1 MIQSR
6 WQARMRNEEKAS
18 GIAPEPESDLDNM
31 IQEIT
36 EKERLAE
43 EGRDGDEK
51 IKKAE
56 SERETAEHVR
66 KQAMKR
72 STKRRKDPS
81 PRLRTNVSTKVLK
94 ENEEVEATQSIT
106 CERNHHWR

>member
-1 MIQSR
+1 MSKQIGVRESWEVIQSR

-43 EGRDGDEK
+43 EDRDGG
-51 IKKAE
+51 
-56 SERETAEHVR
+56 REDQ
-66 KQAMKR
+66 K
-72 STKRRKDPS
+72 S
-81 PRLRTNVSTKVLK
+81 
-94 ENEEVEATQSIT
+94 
-106 CERNHHWR
+106 

>member
-1 MIQSR
+1 
-6 WQARMRNEEKAS
+6 MRNEEKAS

-66 KQAMKR
+66 KQAMHG
-72 STKRRKDPS
+72 
-81 PRLRTNVSTKVLK
+81 NV
-94 ENEEVEATQSIT
+94 Q
-106 CERNHHWR
+106 RNGEKIRVQDWGRMSQQKY